1 MRSYAVRPE
10 RETCARVGTSA
21 ACMHVVEEE
30 REYFAVCEY
39 FRFDIWIKENG
50 ENEWGKKK
58 CYVQSFYFGSLSYV
72 KRALFYAMY
81 DRDGIISIIS
91 VELFSRWKLSRLKI

>member
-50 ENEWGKKK
+50 ENEWGKKNVM
-58 CYVQSFYFGSLSYV
+58 YSPSTSVLSLTL
-72 KRALFYAMY
+72 KEHCFTRCMIAM
-81 DRDGIISIIS
+81 
-91 VELFSRWKLSRLKI
+91 ELFR